1 MKIDGVYFL
10 IAVTAGL
17 LISYGFWSQAEEL
30 SVFIA
35 VGSALYICS
44 TLGMMIG
51 VRHENSRAR
60 VNLSILSGIFFVVGL
75 IINWFFV
82 YAGYIPVA
90 YIMTSALSFLVY
102 AALVNFIHNAAQK
115 A

>member
-1 MKIDGVYFL
+1 MKIDSVYFL

-17 LISYGFWSQAEEL
+17 LISYGFWSQAGEL
-30 SVFIA
+30 SGYIA
-35 VGSALYICS
+35 IGSALYLCL

-51 VRHENSRAR
+51 VRHENSRTR
-60 VNLSILSGIFFVVGL
+60 VNLSTLSGLFFVIGL

-90 YIMTSALSFLVY
+90 YIMTTTLSFLVY
-102 AALVNFIHNAAQK
+102 AGLVNFIQNASQ
-115 A
+115 